1 MFGKISTRVCEIDWR
16 SRLLTSAAVVALST
30 TTFAASA
37 WADDPPPPPP
47 EESSAPPPA
56 EEVGA
61 PPMAVEKVVVTAT
74 RRETALVKTP
84 VAVTAVSGKA
94 LEAAEVEN
102 IEDLMALVPSLVV
115 TNNGHPFAFTTR
127 IRGVGTQGDN
137 PGLEAAVGTFVD
149 GVYRN
154 RPGVA
159 MSDLGDME
167 RIEVLRGP
175 QGTLFGRN
183 TSAGI
188 INVITKKPTWDNQIW
203 GEVTGGSYDLLAAR
217 GGFNAVI
224 APDALAARFNFV
236 RQEREGYIDVNPGRP
251 DSYDGNATSFWGGK
265 GQLLWQPNQD
275 VNVRLIGDYS
285 ERKDQCCSAVTV
297 VNGLRTGAAANF
309 GFGRTPTVAFPDT
322 SAPAIINSIE
332 APFPGKSTTNQV
344 DNLIAFGNSSTDS
357 KTKDKGVSG
366 ELNWRFGG
374 VKLTS
379 ITSYREW
386 ENAYGQ
392 DADFSGADILSFPDD
407 GTNFNKFETIT
418 HETRL
423 NGETGWVNWLVGVF
437 YSNEDITRQQRLR
450 FGADAEAFLS
460 LHRVPGDSPLAL
472 RSALGAFG
480 QPIGT
485 PVFAAVAGDND
496 NYEQNAES
504 FAAFTHNVF
513 HLTDDLDFIAGV
525 RWTTETK
532 EFRATYRTI
541 GQTGCSNIETA
552 GGGLNLGLDP
562 NAGAALL
569 ADSTRRLIA
578 LACLPFARSALD
590 VLTAAAPH
598 LQERTEDEFS
608 GIATL
613 AYQFNSNLNTYA
625 TYSRGHKAGG
635 FNLDRAF
642 NDALGSIVS
651 PATLPGPQTVRA
663 PDTSFDSELVDA
675 YELGLKLASDD
686 NTFQMNVAGFYQ
698 DFENFQL
705 NTFTGVSFIVTSVPE
720 VISKGVEVETFWAPF
735 RDFSTNL
742 GVAYT
747 DARYG
752 DNLGAFVAQNHAL
765 FALPGER
772 LTHSPEWTV
781 TGGWDYSFPFID
793 TLTAR
798 LHMDG
803 RWQSEMDTGSNLDA
817 RKIQDAYAVFGAKIG
832 FYSEDEVFGLE
843 FFARNLFD
851 ERYINTAFD
860 SPLQGTAQCSSTL
873 EPVFCPVVAGPITA
887 SQSSTIDA
895 FVGEPRMI
903 GATLRIKN

>member
-1 MFGKISTRVCEIDWR
+1 MFGKISTRVCEINWR
-16 SRLLTSAAVVALST
+16 GRLLTSAAVLALST
-30 TTFAASA
+30 TAFAGSA
-37 WADDPPPPPP
+37 LAQDPPPA
-47 EESSAPPPA
+47 ETSAPPPA
-56 EEVGA
+56 EEIGA

-74 RRETALVKTP
+74 RRETSLIKTP
-84 VAVTAVSGKA
+84 VAVTAISGKTLA
-94 LEAAEVEN
+94 AAEVEN
-102 IEDLMALVPSLVV
+102 IEDLMAVVPSLVV

-127 IRGVGTQGDN
+127 IRGIGTQGDN
-137 PGLEAAVGTFVD
+137 PGLEAAVGTFID
-149 GVYRN
+149 GVYRS

-159 MSDLGDME
+159 MSDLGELE
-167 RIEVLRGP
+167 RVEVLRGP

-188 INVITKKPTWDNQIW
+188 INVLSKKPTWENEIW

-217 GGFNAVI
+217 GGFNAMI
-224 APDALAARFNFV
+224 APDTLAARFNFV
-236 RQEREGYIDVNPGRP
+236 RQEREGYIDVNPGRSDP
-251 DSYDGNATSFWGGK
+251 YDGNATSFWGGR

-275 VNVRLIGDYS
+275 VSLRLIGDYA
-285 ERKDQCCSAVTV
+285 EREDQCCSAVTLF
-297 VNGLRTGAAANF
+297 NGS
-309 GFGRTPTVAFPDT
+309 FGRAPTLAFPDT
-322 SAPAIINSIE
+322 SGPAIINFIE
-332 APFPGKSTTNQV
+332 GVGKSTTNQV
-344 DNLIAFGNSSTDS
+344 DNRIAFGDRSTN
-357 KTKDKGVSG
+357 TNTTDKGVSG

-386 ENAYGQ
+386 ENDYGQ
-392 DADFSGADILSFPDD
+392 DIDFSGADIAYFPGD

-418 HETRL
+418 HESRL

-437 YSNEDITRQQRLR
+437 YSNEDISRQQR
-450 FGADAEAFLS
+450 FTWGADAETFLS
-460 LHRVPGDSPLAL
+460 LHRVPGDSPLAY
-472 RSALGAFG
+472 RIALGLGA
-480 QPIGT
+480 GT
-485 PVFAAVAGDND
+485 AAITPNTGYTDNF
-496 NYEQNAES
+496 EQNAES

-513 HLTDDLDFIAGV
+513 HITDDLDFIAGL

-532 EFRATYRTI
+532 DFRASY
-541 GQTGCSNIETA
+541 QTANQAGCSALEGTF
-552 GGGLNLGLDP
+552 GLDP
-562 NAGAALL
+562 SAQAALL
-569 ADSTRRLIA
+569 GLPAATQRLIA
-578 LACLPFARSALD
+578 LTCAPFSRNALD
-590 VLTAAAPH
+590 GFTAAAPH

-613 AYQFNSNLNTYA
+613 AYQFNPNVNTYA

-635 FNLDRAF
+635 FNLDRVF
-642 NDALGSIVS
+642 RDALGSVVV
-651 PATLPGPQTVRA
+651 PPVLPGPQTVRA

-720 VISKGVEVETFWAPF
+720 VISKGVEVETFWSPF
-735 RDFSTNL
+735 RDFTTNL
-742 GVAYT
+742 GVAWT

-752 DNLGAFVAQNHAL
+752 DDLGAFVTQNVGL

-781 TGGWDYSFPFID
+781 TGGFDYSFPFLD

-803 RWQSEMDTGSNLDA
+803 RWQSEMNTGSNLDP
-817 RKIQDAYAVFGAKIG
+817 RKIQDAYAVFGAKLG
-832 FYSEDEVFGLE
+832 FYSEDELFGLE

-851 ERYINTAFD
+851 EGYINTAFD
-860 SPLQGTAQCSSTL
+860 SPLQGTAFCSNTL
-873 EPVFCPVVAGPITA
+873 DPTFCPLGA

-895 FVGEPRMI
+895 FVGEPRML
-903 GATLRIKN
+903 GATLRIRN